1 MPELPE
7 VETIRRVLERKLAG
21 HRILNLTI
29 SHEKP
34 LRPQSA
40 LALQAHARGQRIIA
54 VERRAK
60 YLLLRLEEGS
70 LLVHLGMTGQLFAM
84 VSGKPAPAD
93 MPGLP
98 DKHTH
103 VTLTL
108 DRGQLLYFRD
118 IRRFGHFRWITDQE
132 ATRLSEGLGP
142 EPLSPQFTPGTLLK
156 SLTRR
161 QTSIKALLL
170 NQRIVAGVG
179 NIYADEALFR
189 ARIAPQILGRVLTL
203 EQCTRLHAAIRE
215 VLKEAIHYRGTTLSD
230 YYDPESRRG
239 GFQDRL
245 KVYGREG
252 EPCVTCQTPVRKG
265 IVAQRGTHWCPKCQ
279 PWKKSRRK

>member
-7 VETIRRVLERKLAG
+7 VETIRRVLETKLVG
-21 HRILNLTI
+21 RRIEHI
-29 SHEKP
+29 RVSHEKP
-34 LRPQSA
+34 LRPQTA
-40 LALQAHARGQRIIA
+40 RVLQTHARSQRFRA

-60 YLLLRLEEGS
+60 YLLLRLDAGA
-70 LLVHLGMTGQLFAM
+70 LLVHLGMTGQLFA
-84 VSGKPAPAD
+84 VRAQAPTPTD

-108 DRGQLLYFRD
+108 DRGWLLHFRD
-118 IRRFGHFRWITDQE
+118 IRRFGHFRWITDLE
-132 ATRLSEGLGP
+132 ATQLSAGLGP
-142 EPLSPQFTPGTLLK
+142 EPLSPSFTPAGLLQTLN
-156 SLTRR
+156 RR

-170 NQRIVAGVG
+170 NQEVVAGVG

-189 ARIAPQILGRVLTL
+189 ARVAPQTLGRTLTL

-215 VLKEAIHYRGTTLSD
+215 VLSEAILHRGTTLSD

-239 GFQDRL
+239 GFQARL

-252 EPCVTCQTPVRKG
+252 EPCVTCRTPVRKAT
-265 IVAQRGTHWCPKCQ
+265 VAQRGTHWCPTCQ
-279 PWKKSRRK
+279 RKKA